1 MVKEKTRPSS
11 NSENVTNVKELI
23 LYNDNFHSFE
33 EVINALIDVC
43 KHPPDQAEQCAY
55 ITHLKGSCAVKA
67 GRMSE
72 LKPLCAELLTRGLT
86 AEIE

>member
-1 MVKEKTRPSS
+1 MVKEKTRPSFK
-11 NSENVTNVKELI
+11 NENVTNVKDLV

-33 EVINALIDVC
+33 EVINALIDVI

-55 ITHLKGSCAVKA
+55 ITHLKGSCAVKT
-67 GRMSE
+67 GKLSE